1 MLKNKFTHKTAVFL
15 LAALSRTWRLKLRG
29 EMPDA
34 PAVVIFW
41 HGLMLP
47 AWKLFTKMNA
57 YGVVSKSRD
66 GAILSELLGKMHINT
81 IRGSAASGGSELI
94 EDMCSLF
101 NSENQITSKFYL
113 LITPD
118 GAKGPI
124 YKIKPGAFVVSQR
137 TGVPVYILV
146 IKPGLSFRLNK
157 SWDNFCIPLPF
168 SKIELI
174 FTEKYMPDKSFGRK
188 EISEMIA
195 DAEILMN
202 EQYFPKKSS

>member
-1 MLKNKFTHKTAVFL
+1 MLKTEFAHKTARVL
-15 LAALSRTWRLKLRG
+15 LRLISRTWRLKLQG
-29 EMPDA
+29 ALPES
-34 PAVVIFW
+34 PAIIIFW

-47 AWKLFTKMNA
+47 AWKLFSNRNA

-66 GAILSELLGKMHINT
+66 GSILSELLEKMKINT

-94 EDMCSLF
+94 EEMCSLF
-101 NSENQITSKFYL
+101 RSDETTPGNPYL

-137 TGVPVYILV
+137 TGVPVYILKV
-146 IKPGLSFRLNK
+146 APGLSFHLKK
-157 SWDNFCIPLPF
+157 SWDNFCIPFPF
-168 SKIELI
+168 SKITLT
-174 FTEKYMPDKSFGRK
+174 FLDKFQPDKSFGRK

-202 EQYFPKKSS
+202 GH